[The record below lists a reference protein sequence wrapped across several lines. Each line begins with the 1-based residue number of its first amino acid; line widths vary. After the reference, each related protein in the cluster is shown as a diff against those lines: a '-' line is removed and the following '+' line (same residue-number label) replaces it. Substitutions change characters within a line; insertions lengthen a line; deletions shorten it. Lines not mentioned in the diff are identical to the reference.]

1 MVAGAVNV
9 ATSSG
14 RRWSALS
21 LALAVALGALSFAP
35 GIAASQA
42 LPSPSA
48 TETPVPTASSTP
60 ARSPTPTPTA
70 TPTPLQT
77 STSLPPVTSTPPA
90 TSTASGST
98 PVAGTPAA
106 TPSLVAPTGSATP
119 SPSATPTATAT
130 PTGSP
135 TATATATPTGSP
147 TATATATG
155 TATPTATA
163 TAVRLHVTSGGA
175 TTYAVTIS
183 DSSLSLPSVSGL
195 PATIH
200 PGDALQFTNSS
211 SSTTFTVTFTV
222 VLGGEM
228 PLGDGAAPVTLPP
241 GQSATITFPFSGS
254 YRVSVGAPSYSL
266 TSDSPLTVDCCPTLP
281 AGAISISVMDTA
293 LHGIPNAQVT
303 LREQL
308 PDGSPVPG
316 VAWAITTTN
325 SDGNTTFLDV
335 LTSDQLSG
343 GARYVGLAQA
353 AGKASRFLCPSWCSG
368 LGAYRADYAAPVV
381 VSAGT
386 QAYYSVQL
394 EASASLTGTLTVAG
408 SSGPVP
414 APDGL
419 VIRAEAIDPL
429 YGTWTTVLHNGD
441 GSYTID
447 GLVAGQAYRVRAND
461 AEDPAFAVGYY
472 SPSGGQPSRLTA
484 AAVTVPATG
493 ISWTL
498 GAGNALSGRITK
510 AERPGEGVSGA
521 IVRLVYRSPTGDATD
536 TVRQTVT
543 DATGAYSF
551 AHVLPAGQSWT
562 VVALL
567 DTPSEQRVPRGY
579 NPSATGFDVNPSP
592 VTVSVDAGA
601 VSSIDVPLQ
610 LGRAVTGQ
618 LSIVGLA
625 PAWAAAE
632 GRVEAWRLSDG
643 YWTGGTTTDA
653 AGSFR
658 LIVPQN
664 VDLAVRGWARSY
676 ISPLA
681 AGPFTIW
688 LSDPFVVPAGT
699 AAPSLT
705 INTPYCGG
713 ISGTISNADGAPLR
727 APAALRVEHVPD
739 GRSILAVLFPPGSAG
754 SASSSLQYLVCA
766 HDSGSYNLRL
776 DEPGYVS
783 RLAGGNV
790 TAYPAVM
797 LQVSVLAGGSPAT
810 GATVSI
816 LAPGGARK
824 LGDASPGAAAGT
836 YTLGVLPNVT
846 YLVQASLPGY
856 APVAKQITTGT
867 TSPVTVTLDLS
878 ALDSVAVSGTV
889 SGLSAGTVTLA
900 PADAGYAAVSVPIT
914 GSGGAGSFTA
924 HVTPG
929 LYAVR
934 VDGPGAA
941 VEPQVVDLRAAAG
954 STVPLSLSNGASPGT
969 IAGTVTAAFSLGG
982 GWSPLPAG
990 WATAPAGGAVVEAID
1005 RTGLVAASQTTAPD
1019 GSYRLSVAP
1028 GTYLISVRFT
1038 GYAVTEIEDV
1048 AVAAGSTVALDVD
1061 LAARNPYLIYGRMHC
1076 DWPACL
1082 PLAPGVRLT
1091 PFGAGQVA
1099 FMPVGA
1105 QDGAPFTLHVPAGT
1119 YLVEGF
1125 GDGCV
1130 SFGLAWTV
1138 SATAPQVPASAS
1150 CSGGD
1155 GGSEAMVSG
1164 QVVIGASPATGARV
1178 TAYDSTGTPLS
1189 SSLTEPDGTFRV
1201 MVPWRSPTGDLQEVV
1216 VSYAGYAPVAV
1227 PVTFDRA
1234 ATSVT
1239 LPPIDLAA
1247 LDPVTV
1253 SGTVS
1258 SASGGLNGAVIG
1270 AMPTRGDGPAS
1281 VRLAAAPGAAS
1292 ATYTLHLP
1300 PGEALVAVHRP
1311 GLWAAPVAT
1320 AWLAAGSSST
1330 ASFTLTP
1337 GTVLRGVLILGQE
1350 TFPGF
1355 DSVLVRAL
1363 DANGRGVAAA
1373 VRTRGRYALTLPP
1386 PPPGATSQTATLA
1399 VDAPGDAEVDVP
1411 VSASA
1416 TAADVVQPIDLPAAT
1431 ASWTSLSC
1439 LKASS
1444 PTGRR
1449 LPRGTFLRG
1458 TSTTGGRLLLPLRR
1472 LSWDSRCVR
1481 VPPGTWT
1488 LHVVAPGYYAPPAT
1502 FTVAGGASQVTYVT
1516 VPTFQLS
1523 PAAMLAGQ
1531 LPLRRDPSATP
1542 PQRFETDLE
1551 VRVFPHGSSVPVAVI
1566 DRTFDPLALRT
1577 GEHGEFELPL
1587 PLVLGQTYDVEIKP
1601 AHALGVLITN
1611 VTPAQNADG
1620 SGAVIDLPSLPVPN
1634 EGDVNGDD
1642 RVALDDFSLFVTAFG
1657 RSQGQPGYDPRT
1669 DFNQDGVTDI
1679 YDFSLFVS
1687 QGNFGSRGPLPA
1699 GG

>member
-1 MVAGAVNV
+1 M
-9 ATSSG
+9 
-14 RRWSALS
+14 
-21 LALAVALGALSFAP
+21 
-35 GIAASQA
+35 
-42 LPSPSA
+42 
-48 TETPVPTASSTP
+48 
-60 ARSPTPTPTA
+60 
-70 TPTPLQT
+70 
-77 STSLPPVTSTPPA
+77 
-90 TSTASGST
+90 
-98 PVAGTPAA
+98 
-106 TPSLVAPTGSATP
+106 
-119 SPSATPTATAT
+119 
-130 PTGSP
+130 
-135 TATATATPTGSP
+135 
-147 TATATATG
+147 
-155 TATPTATA
+155 
-163 TAVRLHVTSGGA
+163 RLHVTSGGA

-254 YRVSVGAPSYSL
+254 YRVSVGAPSYLL
-266 TSDSPLTVDCCPTLP
+266 TSDSLLTVGCCPTLP
-281 AGAISISVMDTA
+281 TGAVYISVTDTSGQPIA
-293 LHGIPNAQVT
+293 SAQVT

-316 VAWAITTTN
+316 VAWAITTTD
-325 SDGNTTFLDV
+325 SSGYATFSGV

-353 AGKASRFLCPSWCSG
+353 TGKASRFYCVGGCPGWT
-368 LGAYRADYAAPVV
+368 YRADYAAPVA

-386 QAYYSVQL
+386 TAYVPVQL
-394 EASASLTGTLTVAG
+394 AAGASLTGTLAVAG

-484 AAVTVPATG
+484 AAVTVPASG

-510 AERPGEGVSGA
+510 AERPGQGVSGA

-543 DATGAYSF
+543 DASGAYSF

-567 DTPSEQRVPRGY
+567 DTSSEQRVPRGY

-601 VSSIDVPLQ
+601 VSGIDVPLQ
-610 LGRAVTGQ
+610 IGRAVTGQ
-618 LSIVGLA
+618 FSIFGFA
-625 PAWAAAE
+625 PAQAAAE
-632 GRVEAWRLSDG
+632 GRVEAWRLSDS

-664 VDLAVRGWARSY
+664 VDLAVRGWMHSF

-705 INTPYCGG
+705 INIAPYSLCGG
-713 ISGTISNADGAPLR
+713 ISGTISNADSAPLR
-727 APAALRVEHVPD
+727 APAVLHVKLVPD
-739 GRSILAVLFPPGSAG
+739 GQEIWVSLFPPGSAG
-754 SASSSLQYLVCA
+754 SANASLQYLLCPN
-766 HDSGSYNLRL
+766 DPGYNLRL

-783 RLAGGNV
+783 RQSSLISSGDV
-790 TAYPAVM
+790 TAYPAVT
-797 LQVSVLAGGSPAT
+797 LQASVLAGGSPAT

-900 PADAGYAAVSVPIT
+900 PADAGYAPVSVPIT

-929 LYAVR
+929 IYAVR
-934 VDGPGAA
+934 VDDPGAA

-982 GWSPLPAG
+982 GWPPLPAG

-1061 LAARNPYLIYGRMHC
+1061 LAARNPYLIYGRMPC

-1105 QDGAPFTLHVPAGT
+1105 QDGAPFTLRVPAGT

-1164 QVVIGASPATGARV
+1164 QVVIGASPAIGARV

-1270 AMPTRGDGPAS
+1270 ALPARGDGPAS
-1281 VRLAAAPGAAS
+1281 VRLAAAPGATS

-1320 AWLAAGSSST
+1320 AWLAAGSTAT
-1330 ASFTLTP
+1330 ASFTLAP
-1337 GTVLRGVLILGQE
+1337 GTVLRGALILGRE

-1363 DANGRGVAAA
+1363 DANGRVVAAA

-1386 PPPGATSQTATLA
+1386 PPPGATSQAATLA

-1439 LKASS
+1439 LGANS

-1472 LSWDSRCVR
+1472 LRLDSRCVR

-1502 FTVAGGASQVTYVT
+1502 FTVAGGASSVTYVT
-1516 VPTFQLS
+1516 VPPFQLS

-1542 PQRFETDLE
+1542 LQRPETDLE

-1587 PLVLGQTYDVEIKP
+1587 PLLLGQTYDVEIKP

-1611 VTPAQNADG
+1611 LTLAQNADG
-1620 SGAVIDLPSLPVPN
+1620 SGAVIDLPPLPVPN

-1657 RSQGQPGYDPRT
+1657 RSLGQPGYDPRT

-1679 YDFSLFVS
+1679 YDFSLFVA
-1687 QGNFGSRGPLPA
+1687 QGNFGTHGPLPV